1 MDARREKRVKQIAH
15 IMQKPYYRETGPLQP
30 DPYSYPEMSTRMW
43 KFTVRTWIQAM
54 KMSYSKEA
62 AVQSRHQDG
71 ASLAVMGGS

>member
-1 MDARREKRVKQIAH
+1 MKQIAH

-54 KMSYSKEA
+54 KNSYSKEV

-71 ASLAVMGGS
+71 ASLAVMGGC